1 MFKMKHKI
9 LLTLFVIA
17 IVLTACNFGTDN
29 KSEAENNVVRIKHIP
44 DEEVQFIPYDT
55 PPSPIGGT
63 DAFLNNIIYPEKA
76 KSAGIEGAVIIQAFV
91 NEKGEVTKCKI
102 MKSIPNTGLDEA
114 AIEAV
119 KKTKFTPAKYDNK
132 DIGVWIAL
140 PVVFRLN

>member
-17 IVLTACNFGTDN
+17 LVLTACNFGTDK
-29 KSEAENNVVRIKHIP
+29 KSDAEYHVEKIEHVP

-55 PPSPIGGT
+55 PPLPIGGT
-63 DAFLNNIIYPEKA
+63 DAFLKNIIYPEKA
-76 KSAGIEGAVIIQAFV
+76 KSAGLEGTVIIQAFV

-114 AIEAV
+114 AIDAV
-119 KKTKFTPAKYDNK
+119 KKTKFTPAKQNNK